1 MTTKNSIAFD
11 CHTCGRGIVRDSEE
25 HDHSCC
31 DEDNED
37 NWYCCE
43 CFHDFIVKKEASQQ
57 APKCDTKNCECF
69 AAKNKYYP
77 NSEGGE
83 FWTLCEKCYKEDQE
97 EDEEE
102 ENMTTCYGCD
112 ELFDND
118 DLRGICQREDCKI
131 HQWDDGCSDHRVL
144 CKDCYVNNNPAAE
157 EHEEATHDCNQ
168 CSYSLTSKEFYAGKG
183 RIMFSEGD
191 GIKEGEYKCDE
202 CHKKKKKK
210 KRKRL
215 VIVDK
220 PKWHQKCSK
229 CDNIKHDCDWVY
241 CLENRAYCGDCS
253 PSSSCDL
260 TYCQA
265 CH

>member
-1 MTTKNSIAFD
+1 MSIFESLNNLYTKKGYFDKYGGDFYLTIAIFLIVILYVSLSGFENFSKTATKNWNNVKCNPVIIPFAGYINKQEAEKKIREKDDTFKGMSDDEWDNFKDDFNTGDSDQVQFD
-11 CHTCGRGIVRDSEE
+11 KIL
-25 HDHSCC
+25 HDVAYFRFY
-31 DEDNED
+31 DGTN
-37 NWYCCE
+37 
-43 CFHDFIVKKEASQQ
+43 
-57 APKCDTKNCECF
+57 
-69 AAKNKYYP
+69 
-77 NSEGGE
+77 
-83 FWTLCEKCYKEDQE
+83 

-131 HQWDDGCSDHRVL
+131 HQWDDGCSDPRVL
-144 CKDCYVNNNPAAE
+144 CKNCYVNNNPAAE
-157 EHEEATHDCNQ
+157 EHLEA
-168 CSYSLTSKEFYAGKG
+168 K
-183 RIMFSEGD
+183 
-191 GIKEGEYKCDE
+191 IKK
-202 CHKKKKKK
+202 HKR

-215 VIVDK
+215 VIVDAPPPP

-241 CLENRAYCGDCS
+241 CLQNRAYCGDCS

>member
-1 MTTKNSIAFD
+1 MTTKNSMDHLDARRCIDCNDDVRTKEAFWG
-11 CHTCGRGIVRDSEE
+11 CEICGLNTCEE
-25 HDHSCC
+25 
-31 DEDNED
+31 
-37 NWYCCE
+37 CCE
-43 CFHDFIVKKEASQQ
+43 NDDGHVMCAGCV
-57 APKCDTKNCECF
+57 
-69 AAKNKYYP
+69 
-77 NSEGGE
+77 
-83 FWTLCEKCYKEDQE
+83 
-97 EDEEE
+97 

-131 HQWDDGCSDHRVL
+131 HQWDDGCSDPRVL

-157 EHEEATHDCNQ
+157 EHLEA
-168 CSYSLTSKEFYAGKG
+168 K
-183 RIMFSEGD
+183 
-191 GIKEGEYKCDE
+191 IKK
-202 CHKKKKKK
+202 HKR

-215 VIVDK
+215 VIVDAPPPP

-241 CLENRAYCGDCS
+241 CLQNRAYCGDCS

>member
-1 MTTKNSIAFD
+1 MTTKNSMDYLDARRCIDCDDDVRTKKAFWG
-11 CHTCGRGIVRDSEE
+11 CEICGLNTCEE
-25 HDHSCC
+25 
-31 DEDNED
+31 
-37 NWYCCE
+37 CCE
-43 CFHDFIVKKEASQQ
+43 ND
-57 APKCDTKNCECF
+57 
-69 AAKNKYYP
+69 
-77 NSEGGE
+77 GGHVM
-83 FWTLCEKCYKEDQE
+83 CGGCV
-97 EDEEE
+97 

-112 ELFDND
+112 EWFDND
-118 DLRGICQREDCKI
+118 DLRGICQRENCKI
-131 HQWDDGCSDHRVL
+131 HWQRDDGSSDPRVL

-157 EHEEATHDCNQ
+157 EHEEAT
-168 CSYSLTSKEFYAGKG
+168 TEFARNK
-183 RIMFSEGD
+183 I
-191 GIKEGEYKCDE
+191 CDE
-202 CHKKKKKK
+202 CGCKGGCELTCVYVCGKKKPKKKK

>member
-1 MTTKNSIAFD
+1 MTTKNPRAHHARRCIDCNDDVRTKEAFWG
-11 CHTCGRGIVRDSEE
+11 CEICGLNTCEE
-25 HDHSCC
+25 
-31 DEDNED
+31 
-37 NWYCCE
+37 CCE
-43 CFHDFIVKKEASQQ
+43 NDDGHV
-57 APKCDTKNCECF
+57 
-69 AAKNKYYP
+69 
-77 NSEGGE
+77 
-83 FWTLCEKCYKEDQE
+83 LCAGCA
-97 EDEEE
+97 

-131 HQWDDGCSDHRVL
+131 HQWDDGCRDPRVL

-157 EHEEATHDCNQ
+157 EHLEA
-168 CSYSLTSKEFYAGKG
+168 K
-183 RIMFSEGD
+183 
-191 GIKEGEYKCDE
+191 IKK
-202 CHKKKKKK
+202 HKR

-215 VIVDK
+215 VIVDAPPPP

-241 CLENRAYCGDCS
+241 CLQNRAYCGDCS